1 MERHNSFN
9 PYVNNGG
16 TVVAA
21 VWNNC
26 AVIAADTRLS
36 VGYAIH
42 TRNVSKLKKLTQTCV
57 IGTSGMQADMTAL
70 HTLLERQIEMYRY
83 THHKEPGITA
93 IAQLLST
100 ILYSRRFFPYYTFN
114 ILCGVDEQG
123 RGVTCGFDAIG
134 NYGFDSY
141 MAKGTSSSL
150 IMSILDNHLTSKNQQ
165 VHEEIKSLEE
175 LINVVKG
182 AMTSAVERDIY
193 TGDCAEVIVVDT
205 MVHEPI
211 RMPMRND

>member
-1 MERHNSFN
+1 MERHTDFN

-16 TVVAA
+16 TVVSA

-42 TRNVSKLKKLTQTCV
+42 TRNASKLKKLTSTCV
-57 IGTSGMQADMTAL
+57 LGTAGMQADMIAL
-70 HTLLERQIEMYRY
+70 HVTLMRRIEMYKSQHY
-83 THHKEPGITA
+83 KEPPFHV

-114 ILCGVDEQG
+114 ILCGVDENG
-123 RGVTCGFDAIG
+123 RGITCGFDAIG
-134 NYGFDSY
+134 NYGFEPY
-141 MAKGTSSSL
+141 MAKGTSASL
-150 IMSILDNHLTSKNQQ
+150 ITSVLDNHLTSRNQEK
-165 VHEEIKSLEE
+165 HEEIKSLEE

-182 AMTSAVERDIY
+182 AISSAVERDIY
-193 TGDCAEVIVVDT
+193 TGDCAEVIVIDS

-211 RMPMRND
+211 RMPMRAD

>member
-1 MERHNSFN
+1 MEHHSDFN

-36 VGYAIH
+36 IGYAIH

-57 IGTSGMQADMTAL
+57 IGTSGMQADMHAL
-70 HTLLERQIEMYRY
+70 HSALERQIELYRFK
-83 THHKEPGITA
+83 HHREPGISV

-114 ILCGVDEQG
+114 ILCGVDENG
-123 RGVTCGFDAIG
+123 RGITCGFDAIG
-134 NYGFDSY
+134 NYGFDAY

-150 IMSILDNHLTSKNQQ
+150 IMSILDNHLTSRNQQ
-165 VHEEIKSLEE
+165 KHNEIQSLEE
-175 LINVVKG
+175 LINVIKG
-182 AMTSAVERDIY
+182 AMTSAVERDIF
-193 TGDCAEVIVVDT
+193 TGDAAEVIVIDS
-205 MVHEPI
+205 MVHDPI
-211 RMPMRND
+211 RMPMRVD

>member
-1 MERHNSFN
+1 MKEQGDFN

-36 VGYAIH
+36 VGYTIH
-42 TRNVSKLKKLTQTCV
+42 TRNCSKLKKLTDTCV
-57 IGTSGMQADMTAL
+57 LGTAGMQADMMAL
-70 HTLLERQIEMYRY
+70 HSALERQIEAYRY
-83 THHKEPGITA
+83 ANHKEPGIRV

-114 ILCGVDEQG
+114 ILCGVDEMG
-123 RGVTCGFDAIG
+123 NGVTCGFDALG
-134 NYGFDSY
+134 NYGFESH
-141 MAKGTSSSL
+141 MAKGTGASL
-150 IMSILDNHLTSKNQQ
+150 VTSILDNHLTSQNQQ
-165 VHEEIKSLEE
+165 IREDVKSLEE
-175 LINVVKG
+175 LINIVKG
-182 AMTSAVERDIY
+182 AITSAVERDIY
-193 TGDCAEVIVVDT
+193 TGDCAEVIVVDSI
-205 MVHEPI
+205 VHEPI